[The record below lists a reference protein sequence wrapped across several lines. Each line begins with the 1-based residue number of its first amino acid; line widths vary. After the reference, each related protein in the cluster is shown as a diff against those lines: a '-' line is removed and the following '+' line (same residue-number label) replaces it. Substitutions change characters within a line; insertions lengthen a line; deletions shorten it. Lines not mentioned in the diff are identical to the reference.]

1 MSSSLRYLCDFLRA
15 RVLLLSVNSQE
26 LLKELAL
33 VTDNPIEKIG
43 LRQKYG
49 PCDAKIQVSASAILR
64 CRKIFFYFIRNFSAQ
79 ELVERDTSVEIKFLR
94 GLNGAP

>member
-1 MSSSLRYLCDFLRA
+1 MQARA
-15 RVLLLSVNSQE
+15 LLFPVNSQE

-43 LRQKYG
+43 LRLKYG
-49 PCDAKIQVSASAILR
+49 PGDPEIQVPASAILR
-64 CRKIFFYFIRNFSAQ
+64 CRKIIFYFIRNFSAE
-79 ELVERDTSVEIKFLR
+79 ELVERESSFEVKFLR

>member
-1 MSSSLRYLCDFLRA
+1 MQARA
-15 RVLLLSVNSQE
+15 LLFSVNSQE

-43 LRQKYG
+43 LREKYG
-49 PCDAKIQVSASAILR
+49 PCDPKIQVPASAILR
-64 CRKIFFYFIRNFSAQ
+64 CGKILFYFIRNFSAQ
-79 ELVERDTSVEIKFLR
+79 ELVERDASVKVKFLR